1 MTEMEPHNHPDPKL
15 LSRFGRGRL
24 SRRRNREIVRHLL
37 AQCANCRRVV
47 SRYLPPVPG
56 RAAEPMAS
64 AMSAMSAAD
73 LARDYGT
80 AFTQAWRETERRQAG
95 LLAERAA
102 ASGRLAAFQVESSE
116 RQWALATTDAGH
128 HTWAFCELLLDSS
141 RELCFQDPVRALE
154 LSKLGAEI
162 ASHVSAAA
170 YGEARV
176 NDLCARAWAGLAN
189 AQRIRADFREAEES
203 FAKAE
208 RLLKKGT
215 GDPLEKANLL
225 LLKSS
230 LRGSQQRFRE
240 AFRMLDRVLA
250 IGRRCGDS
258 QLCGKALVIRGFFL
272 GVAND
277 PEAAIRHLT
286 EGIRDVDPA
295 TDARLL
301 VAAQHNLIL
310 FLAESGRYDE
320 AMQLLERARPLYHQ
334 VGDQM
339 SLLRLRWLEGK
350 IGIALGQFAE
360 AEEILRGLRRELIER
375 DLGFDAAL
383 LSLDLANIYARQGR
397 SAEMRRLA
405 EEMLPIFK
413 SRDIHREAI
422 AALLVFQKA
431 AEMERVTLGLI
442 REVSSYLKESRAIS
456 GLRNRDPR

>member
-1 MTEMEPHNHPDPKL
+1 MAETPQMPEMEHHHHPDPKL

-37 AQCANCRRVV
+37 AHCANCRRVI
-47 SRYLPPVPG
+47 SRYLPPGPG
-56 RAAEPMAS
+56 RPTEPES
-64 AMSAMSAAD
+64 ADQA
-73 LARDYGT
+73 LDYST
-80 AFTQAWRETERRQAG
+80 AFAQAWQETERRQTS
-95 LLAERAA
+95 LLAEQAA
-102 ASGRLAAFQVESSE
+102 APGLLAAFQEEPSE
-116 RQWALATTDAGH
+116 RQWALATTGADH
-128 HTWAFCELLLDSS
+128 HTWAFCELLLDMV
-141 RELCFQDPVRALE
+141 RELCFQDPVRALD
-154 LSKLGAEI
+154 LSKLGLEI

-170 YGEARV
+170 YGDARV

-203 FAKAE
+203 FARAE

-215 GDPLEKANLL
+215 GDPLEKANVL

-258 QLCGKALVIRGFFL
+258 QVCGKALVIRGFFL

-277 PEAAIRHLT
+277 PEGAIRHLT
-286 EGIRDVDPA
+286 EGIRDVDPN

-320 AMQLLERARPLYHQ
+320 AMQLLERARPLYHR

-360 AEEILRGLRRELIER
+360 AEGILRELRKELIER

-397 SAEMRRLA
+397 GAEMRRLA

-442 REVSSYLKESRAIS
+442 REVSSYLKESRAVS
-456 GLRNRDPR
+456 GLRNRDSR